1 MANFVMC
8 HSINARIRM
17 KKISGR
23 VDEEVQDSGTKDW
36 ISISSPDDL
45 LKHGINDID
54 FDKLNFY
61 PLLFNNENDSDEE

>member
-1 MANFVMC
+1 
-8 HSINARIRM
+8 M

-23 VDEEVQDSGTKDW
+23 VDEEVKDSGTEDW
-36 ISISSPDDL
+36 ISISFDNR

-61 PLLFNNENDSDEE
+61 PLLFNDENDSDEE